1 VALKLKKLHYTL
13 MSKKRYPPYSFG
25 MILLLIVSSI
35 TPVFAEVTSLQ
46 INPESFFNKDQI
58 QFSGTVEKES
68 NGLVTVVIRDF
79 NDEFIMLTHA
89 QVNPDY
95 SFKKVIKIEDRFS
108 EPGMY
113 NATGFILNMTK
124 GVTVNFEVSSN
135 SIQLDTNEEQNT
147 ELVKEISSI
156 TLSQKEMQKI
166 KITTGIAAFVDP
178 SKDPQHY
185 IDRYYNEE
193 SYKSWFDKNYPKLT
207 IEQAVG
213 ITDNIQKIKT
223 TVQEL
228 INKDIIPEAEAL
240 TVQDIQQPNNNS
252 EIAQISVAI
261 AALGI
266 LFGTVYG
273 VKRNVDNNSRQISI
287 NRDTIR
293 RKIIQPII
301 GANPKDILQTRL
313 AKGEITL
320 EEYEKIELKL
330 S

>member
-1 VALKLKKLHYTL
+1 
-13 MSKKRYPPYSFG
+13 MST
-25 MILLLIVSSI
+25 I

-46 INPESFFNKDQI
+46 INSESFFNKDQI

-89 QVNPDY
+89 QINPDY
-95 SFKKVIKIEDRFS
+95 SFKKIIEIEDRFL

-113 NATGFILNMTK
+113 NAAGFILDMTK
-124 GVTVNFEVSSN
+124 GVTVNFEVSSKG
-135 SIQLDTNEEQNT
+135 IQLDTNEEQNT
-147 ELVKEISSI
+147 ELVKEIPPLI
-156 TLSQKEMQKI
+156 TPPEKETQEIITKSGIADFVDSQKN
-166 KITTGIAAFVDP
+166 
-178 SKDPQHY
+178 PQHY
-185 IDRYYNEE
+185 IDRYYNEK
-193 SYKSWFDKNYPKLT
+193 SYKSWFDKNYPELT

-213 ITDNIQKIKT
+213 ITDNIQEIKT

-240 TVQDIQQPNNNS
+240 TVQYTQQPNNNS

-261 AALGI
+261 AVLGI

-293 RKIIQPII
+293 KKIIQSIM
-301 GANPKDILQTRL
+301 GTNPKEILKTRL

-320 EEYEKIELKL
+320 EEFEKIKSKL

>member
-1 VALKLKKLHYTL
+1 
-13 MSKKRYPPYSFG
+13 MST
-25 MILLLIVSSI
+25 V

-46 INPESFFNKDQI
+46 INSESFFNKDQI

-89 QVNPDY
+89 QINPDY
-95 SFKKVIKIEDRFS
+95 SFKKIIEIEDRFL

-113 NATGFILNMTK
+113 NAAGFILDMTK

-135 SIQLDTNEEQNT
+135 GIQSNTNEEQNT
-147 ELVKEISSI
+147 ELVKETLPLI
-156 TLSQKEMQKI
+156 TPPEKEMREI
-166 KITTGIAAFVDP
+166 ITKSGIADFVD
-178 SKDPQHY
+178 SQKDPQHY
-185 IDRYYNEE
+185 VDRYYNEK
-193 SYKSWFDKNYPKLT
+193 SYKSWFDKNYPDLT

-213 ITDNIQKIKT
+213 ITDNIQEIET

-240 TVQDIQQPNNNS
+240 TVQYTQQPNNNS

-261 AALGI
+261 AVLGI

-293 RKIIQPII
+293 KKIIQSIM
-301 GANPKDILQTRL
+301 GTNPKEILKTRL

-320 EEYEKIELKL
+320 EEFEKIKSKL